1 MPPRSLSKLLLAVSL
16 LLALLSLGFPSAIAR
31 SAPLDIAQGVVLCP
45 PVAAPDRPLN
55 CTPLGAAAYVDQWA
69 NQGVRF
75 PLAPPPAVSIAPD
88 WFSLPPNTPPHYA
101 YVQADKT
108 RMYRRTNDGL
118 DTEKPAK
125 TYPHGFVYVSYDWV
139 TYIGR
144 QRIYRVDPEGN
155 LWMKGKDLLPVTPSS
170 FRGVRLTA
178 PPPRPFGW
186 IVANHAQPRK
196 APGLGQETWPY
207 HLKRYT
213 LVQVYDQREAD
224 GATWYMIG
232 PDLWVEQR
240 WVGLVFPHQAPP
252 EGVTTTRW
260 IEINLFEQTLAAYEG
275 NRLVF
280 ATLVSTGAPP
290 FWTRPGLFTIY
301 EKHAKTNMRGAFTSD
316 RSDYYMLEDVPWT
329 MYFDEA
335 RALHGAYWHDAFGYP
350 TSHGCVNLT
359 IADAH
364 WLFDWAQLGD
374 QVYVWDPSGK
384 TPTDPS
390 LYGSGGF

>member
-1 MPPRSLSKLLLAVSL
+1 MRLRPLSGFLLLLAF
-16 LLALLSLGFPSAIAR
+16 LSLGVPPAAAQSPPI
-31 SAPLDIAQGVVLCP
+31 SAQGAVLCP
-45 PVAAPDRPLN
+45 PVAPLDRPLN
-55 CTPLGAAAYVDQWA
+55 CAPLGAAAYVDQWGA
-69 NQGVRF
+69 QGVTF
-75 PLAPPPAVSIAPD
+75 PLTPPPAIPIAPD
-88 WFSLPPNTPPHYA
+88 WLSPPPDSLPYYA
-101 YVQADKT
+101 YVQADKA
-108 RMYRRTNDGL
+108 RMYRRTSDGL
-118 DTEKPAK
+118 DTERPAK
-125 TYPHGFVYVSYDWV
+125 TYPPGLVYVSYDWV
-139 TYIGR
+139 TYSGH
-144 QRIYRVDPEGN
+144 QRIYRVAPEAN
-155 LWMKGKDLLPVTPSS
+155 LWMQGKDLLPVTPSA
-170 FRGVRLTA
+170 FRGVQLTA

-186 IVANHAQPRK
+186 SVANRVQPRK

-207 HLKRYT
+207 LLKRYT

-224 GATWYMIG
+224 ELTWYMIG
-232 PDLWVEQR
+232 PNLWVEQR
-240 WVGLVFPHQAPP
+240 WVGLVFPREEPP
-252 EGVTTTRW
+252 EGVTTSRW

-280 ATLVSTGAPP
+280 ATLVSTGSPP
-290 FWTRPGLFTIY
+290 FWTRPGLFAIY
-301 EKHAKTNMRGAFTSD
+301 EKHATTDMRGSFMSD

-335 RALHGAYWHDAFGYP
+335 RALHGAYWHDVFGYP

-364 WLFDWAQLGD
+364 WLFEWAQLGD